1 MHDIVIRGG
10 TIIDGTGAPSYAGDV
25 AIAGER
31 IAAVGG
37 KQGPGRREID
47 ATGLLVTPGW
57 VDAHTHYDG
66 QAMWDPLISPSC
78 WHGVTTALF
87 GNCGVGFAPVRA
99 QHRAALIDL
108 MEGVEEIPG
117 VVLADGLTWEWESFP
132 DFLDALE
139 RRPRAIDIAAQIAH
153 LPLRVY
159 VMGERAIRL
168 EPANADDI
176 AEMRRLTVDALRAG
190 AFGFT
195 TSRTDSHKTP
205 VGDMVASRYAASDE
219 LLGIGSALG
228 EVGAG
233 AFGMNSDFD
242 DEAHELAWLTQLAKQ
257 TRRPVWFLLTDRYD
271 DPARWRRLL
280 TAAHAARAAGAHLT
294 AQIAGRPIGVM
305 MGIGTALNPFTVRPS
320 YRALDGLS
328 IPQQLARL
336 RDPALRQKILSEQ
349 PSPEEVSRLAQFR
362 QLVTTRWDR
371 FFIMGDPPDYE
382 PPEEMSVAVI
392 AARERRRP
400 DEVAYDYLIGDE
412 NRFLFFPVVNYVN
425 GDHAEI
431 HEMLTDRATLLG
443 LSDGG
448 AHCASIVDAGVPS
461 YMLAHWGRDRRRG
474 PRLPLELLVK
484 RQTSETADF
493 FGFHDRGRLAPGLRA
508 DVNLIDFSRLR
519 LYQPQLVNDLPAGGR
534 RFVQRVDGYEATFVA
549 GVPTFERGK
558 HTGAMPG
565 RLVRAQQP

>member
-10 TIIDGTGAPSYAGDV
+10 TIIDGTGKAAFTGDV
-25 AIAGER
+25 AIAGAR

-37 KQGPGRREID
+37 RQGPGRREID
-47 ATGLLVTPGW
+47 AAGLLVTPGW

-66 QAMWDPLISPSC
+66 QAMWDPLLSPSC

-87 GNCGVGFAPVRA
+87 GNCGVGFAPVRRE
-99 QHRAALIDL
+99 HRAALMDL

-117 VVLADGLTWEWESFP
+117 VVLADGLSWEWESFP

-139 RRPRAIDIAAQIAH
+139 RRPHAIDVAAQIAH
-153 LPLRVY
+153 HPLRVY
-159 VMGERAIRL
+159 VMGDRAIRL
-168 EPANADDI
+168 EPATAEDI
-176 AEMRRLTVDALRAG
+176 AEMRRLTVEALRAG

-205 VGDMVASRYAASDE
+205 IGEMVPSRYAASEE
-219 LLGIGSALG
+219 LLGIGLALG

-242 DEAHELAWLTQLAKQ
+242 DEAEELTWMTQLAKE
-257 TRRPVWFLLTDRYD
+257 TGRPVWFLLTDRYE

-280 TAAHAARAAGAHLT
+280 TAVHAARAEGANLT

-305 MGIGTALNPFTVRPS
+305 LGIGTALNPFSVRPS
-320 YRALDGLS
+320 YRQLDGLS
-328 IPQQLARL
+328 IAQQRERL
-336 RDPALRQKILSEQ
+336 RDPALRQKILAEQ
-349 PSPEEVSRLAQFR
+349 PSQEEVNRLPQFR
-362 QLVTTRWDR
+362 QLITTRWDK
-371 FFIMGDPPDYE
+371 FFVMGDPPDYE
-382 PPEEMSVAVI
+382 PPDEMSIAAI
-392 AARERRRP
+392 AARERRSP
-400 DEVAYDYLIGDE
+400 DEVAYDYLTGAA

-431 HEMLTDRATLLG
+431 HEMLTDPGTLLG

-493 FGFHDRGRLAPGLRA
+493 FGLCDRGRLALGMRA
-508 DVNLIDFSRLR
+508 DVNLIDFERLR
-519 LYQPQLVNDLPAGGR
+519 LYQPELVNDLPAGGR
-534 RFVQRVDGYEATFVA
+534 RFVQRVDGYEATLVA
-549 GVPTFERGK
+549 GTPIFERGE

-565 RLVRAQQP
+565 QLVRAGRA